1 MARTQLRTREW
12 LTLEAIDTMT
22 CSFFNDDF
30 VVYLY
35 RNDAGK
41 LLFDMD
47 ALRPG
52 GKRRRHAVT
61 GGPKAGDR
69 IYVSYLLQSRKD
81 EWSTLEK
88 RTPFWKRGKGK
99 ATPVYRIVSMWRL
112 RPPSKQM
119 LKLEAEDKERGSFKK
134 PEEELK

>member
-1 MARTQLRTREW
+1 MARTQLRTKEW

-22 CSFFNDDF
+22 CSFFNDRF
-30 VVYLY
+30 VVDLY
-35 RNDAGK
+35 RNDDGK

-119 LKLEAEDKERGSFKK
+119 QKLEAEDKERGSFKK